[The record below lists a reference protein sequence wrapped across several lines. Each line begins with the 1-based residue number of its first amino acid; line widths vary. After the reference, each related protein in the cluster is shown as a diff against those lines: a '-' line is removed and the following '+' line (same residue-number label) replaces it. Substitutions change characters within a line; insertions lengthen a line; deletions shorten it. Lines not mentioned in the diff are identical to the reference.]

1 MKNTHKDFLIFLE
14 NINLIEYRKKFS
26 GYRAVEENLPKNIQ
40 ILSLIY
46 ETYWNQRNFLS
57 FDDFFDLFFKEKE
70 NDLRNYNKKRNN
82 EDPDAD
88 NPSVFKLFL
97 KNFKAR
103 QYRTWASIIAQIQ
116 LGLLLEE
123 KYLEKK
129 IEMSQ
134 ELDNSGVD
142 IRIVDKIDET
152 DIIDLGLKKET
163 KRKDINTKT
172 SEKEGVKSIKY
183 FVPKFDDII
192 NNKKKNGEF
201 KKPYN
206 DFMKDETLS
215 VLKNGFIIFTE
226 KISQKIF

>member
-1 MKNTHKDFLIFLE
+1 
-14 NINLIEYRKKFS
+14 
-26 GYRAVEENLPKNIQ
+26 
-40 ILSLIY
+40 
-46 ETYWNQRNFLS
+46 
-57 FDDFFDLFFKEKE
+57 
-70 NDLRNYNKKRNN
+70 
-82 EDPDAD
+82 
-88 NPSVFKLFL
+88 
-97 KNFKAR
+97 
-103 QYRTWASIIAQIQ
+103 
-116 LGLLLEE
+116 
-123 KYLEKK
+123 
-129 IEMSQ
+129 
-134 ELDNSGVD
+134 
-142 IRIVDKIDET
+142 
-152 DIIDLGLKKET
+152 LGLKKET